1 MCVEVM
7 REAEEFC
14 VLFPVYPTVEVPRA
28 LSRCTIPFLFKFEE
42 KLRHQE
48 VNLTRSKSYS
58 K

>member
-1 MCVEVM
+1 MCVEGM

-14 VLFPVYPTVEVPRA
+14 VLFHVYLTAEVPGA
-28 LSRCTIPFLFKFEE
+28 LSRCTEMFLFKSEE

-48 VNLTRSKSYS
+48 LNLTRSKSYS